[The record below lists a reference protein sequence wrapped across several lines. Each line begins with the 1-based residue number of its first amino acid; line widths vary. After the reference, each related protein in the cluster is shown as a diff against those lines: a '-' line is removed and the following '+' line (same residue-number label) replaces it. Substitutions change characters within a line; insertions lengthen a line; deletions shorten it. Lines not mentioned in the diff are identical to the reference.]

1 MGYGKTGLLGMALM
15 ASLAVPAFAQSPA
28 EQGPFVNAVVVHS
41 MDGKTTMVPIDAARQ
56 AELLGSSH
64 AKQLAA
70 GVVVLVV
77 DGKTFL
83 IDDYKMPNGDQ
94 MVEPILSGDGDVGG

>member
-1 MGYGKTGLLGMALM
+1 MGYGKPGLLGMALM

-28 EQGPFVNAVVVHS
+28 EQGPFVYAVVVHS
-41 MDGKTTMVPIDAARQ
+41 MDGKMTIVPIDAARQ
-56 AELLGSSH
+56 TELAGSSH

-70 GVVVLVV
+70 GVVIMVV

-83 IDDYKMPNGDQ
+83 IDDHKMPNGDQ
-94 MVEPILSGDGDVGG
+94 MIKTILSGAGGVAG

>member
-1 MGYGKTGLLGMALM
+1 MRYGKTGLLGMALM
-15 ASLAVPAFAQSPA
+15 ASLAVPALAQSPA
-28 EQGPFVNAVVVHS
+28 KQGPLVNSVVVHS

-83 IDDYKMPNGDQ
+83 IDDHTMPNGDQ
-94 MVEPILSGDGDVGG
+94 MIKMILSGAGGVAG

>member
-1 MGYGKTGLLGMALM
+1 MRYGKTGLLGMALM
-15 ASLAVPAFAQSPA
+15 ASLAVPALAQSPA

-41 MDGKTTMVPIDAARQ
+41 IDGKMTIVPIDAARQ
-56 AELLGSSH
+56 TELVGSSH

-83 IDDYKMPNGDQ
+83 IDDHKMPNGDQ
-94 MVEPILSGDGDVGG
+94 MIKTILSGAGGVAG